1 MYNLSISLSSSKTST
16 TLTAEERYVMNRWM
30 REAISERSR
39 ARLLRLF
46 SAIALCSLG
55 LMCLELIITASGIAG
70 GAISEVWAQA
80 TPPQGSGGRSILAAP
95 SMQLS
100 IDGGEGDWVGAL
112 RILSLLT
119 LMTFGP
125 GIILTMTSFTR
136 IVIVFSLMRQ
146 ALGTQQSPPNQVVI
160 ALSLFLTVFIMQPV
174 WGKIQ
179 SEALVPF
186 IEESIS
192 QEEAINRALPPI
204 RQFMFKHTREKDLSL
219 FVQISGAAKPATKAD
234 IHLYQLIPAF
244 VLSELKTAFQIGFMI
259 YVPFLV
265 LDMVVASILM
275 AMGMMMLPPIL
286 ISLPFKLMLFVLV
299 DGWNLLVGNLVRS
312 FN

>member
-1 MYNLSISLSSSKTST
+1 MRDIGLSALKLF
-16 TLTAEERYVMNRWM
+16 TLCLVGLIGAEM
-30 REAISERSR
+30 
-39 ARLLRLF
+39 LQL
-46 SAIALCSLG
+46 ALG
-55 LMCLELIITASGIAG
+55 HAAQ
-70 GAISEVWAQA
+70 AWAQA
-80 TPPQGSGGRSILAAP
+80 TPPPGTGKGLLGAP
-95 SMQLS
+95 SMQFS

-112 RILSLLT
+112 RILSILT

-160 ALSLFLTVFIMQPV
+160 TLSLFLTVFIMQPV

-204 RQFMFKHTREKDLSL
+204 RTFMFKHTREKDLSL
-219 FVQISGAAKPATKAD
+219 FVQVSGAAKPTSKND

>member
-1 MYNLSISLSSSKTST
+1 MILGGMFLCFGLEVLIEL
-16 TLTAEERYVMNRWM
+16 
-30 REAISERSR
+30 
-39 ARLLRLF
+39 LF
-46 SAIALCSLG
+46 SMNG
-55 LMCLELIITASGIAG
+55 LVAEAWS
-70 GAISEVWAQA
+70 QA
-80 TPPQGSGGRSILAAP
+80 PPSTGKNLLAAP
-95 SMQLS
+95 SMSFRL
-100 IDGGEGDWVGAL
+100 DGGEGDWVGSI
-112 RILSLLT
+112 RILAILT
-119 LMTFGP
+119 IMTLGP
-125 GIILTMTSFTR
+125 AMILTMTSFTR

-179 SEALVPF
+179 AEALVPF
-186 IEESIS
+186 MEEQIS
-192 QEEAINRALPPI
+192 QEVAIERALPPI

-219 FVQISGAAKPATKAD
+219 FVQISGDQKPSSRED
-234 IHLYQLIPAF
+234 VHLYQLIPAF
-244 VLSELKTAFQIGFMI
+244 VISELKTSFQIGFMI

-275 AMGMMMLPPIL
+275 AMGMMMLPPVL

-299 DGWNLLVGNLVRS
+299 DGWHLLVGNMVKS

>member
-1 MYNLSISLSSSKTST
+1 VTPLLKSYHQDLKIYAQRWVQLVGLGAVVFLSFIFL
-16 TLTAEERYVMNRWM
+16 E
-30 REAISERSR
+30 
-39 ARLLRLF
+39 
-46 SAIALCSLG
+46 SLG
-55 LMCLELIITASGIAG
+55 LFGLLNEA
-70 GAISEVWAQA
+70 WAQA
-80 TPPQGSGGRSILAAP
+80 TPPQGSGGRSLLATP
-95 SMQLS
+95 SMQFS

-112 RILSLLT
+112 RILALLT
-119 LMTFGP
+119 LMTLGP
-125 GIILTMTSFTR
+125 GLILTMTCFTR

-179 SEALVPF
+179 KEALVPF

-192 QEEAINRALPPI
+192 QEEALTRSLPPI

-219 FVQISGAAKPATKAD
+219 FVQISGDAKPKSRDD
-234 IHLYQLIPAF
+234 IHLYQLVPAF
-244 VLSELKTAFQIGFMI
+244 ILSELKTAFQIGFMI

-312 FN
+312 FNG

>member
-1 MYNLSISLSSSKTST
+1 MSWNELWAQSSSGGKGLLNTPK
-16 TLTAEERYVMNRWM
+16 MN
-30 REAISERSR
+30 
-39 ARLLRLF
+39 
-46 SAIALCSLG
+46 
-55 LMCLELIITASGIAG
+55 
-70 GAISEVWAQA
+70 
-80 TPPQGSGGRSILAAP
+80 
-95 SMQLS
+95 LS
-100 IDGGEGDWVGAL
+100 IDGGDGDWVGSL
-112 RILSLLT
+112 RILTILT

-125 GIILTMTSFTR
+125 AMILTMTSFTR
-136 IVIVFSLMRQ
+136 IVIVFSLIRQ

-186 IEESIS
+186 VEEQIS
-192 QEEAINRALPPI
+192 QEVAIERALPPI
-204 RQFMFKHTREKDLSL
+204 RTFMFKHTREKDLSL
-219 FVQISGAAKPATKAD
+219 FVQISGDMKPSTKD
-234 IHLYQLIPAF
+234 DVHLYQLIPAF

-299 DGWNLLVGNLVRS
+299 DGWYLLVGNMVKS

>member
-1 MYNLSISLSSSKTST
+1 MFNMSRQ
-16 TLTAEERYVMNRWM
+16 AHERVPFL
-30 REAISERSR
+30 R
-39 ARLLRLF
+39 ALF
-46 SAIALCSLG
+46 SRPTLYFVGALFICVVG
-55 LMCLELIITASGIAG
+55 IELV
-70 GAISEVWAQA
+70 GAICGLGEAWAQA
-80 TPPQGSGGRSILAAP
+80 TPPQGTGGRSLLSSP

-125 GIILTMTSFTR
+125 GLILTMTSFTR

-174 WGKIQ
+174 WGKINQ
-179 SEALVPF
+179 EALVPF

-192 QEEAINRALPPI
+192 QEEAIERALPPI

-219 FVQISGAAKPATKAD
+219 FVQISGDVKPSSRDD

-312 FN
+312 FRG

>member
-1 MYNLSISLSSSKTST
+1 MFKLSPNHKRLSRVLNCAQIMWVNLLKLVIPKSFQKTSFQKGLYFF
-16 TLTAEERYVMNRWM
+16 TLITLVVLADSL
-30 REAISERSR
+30 ISSCG
-39 ARLLRLF
+39 
-46 SAIALCSLG
+46 SWN
-55 LMCLELIITASGIAG
+55 EL
-70 GAISEVWAQA
+70 WAQSSPSGKGLLN
-80 TPPQGSGGRSILAAP
+80 TPK
-95 SMQLS
+95 MNLS
-100 IDGGEGDWVGAL
+100 IDGGDGDWVGSL
-112 RILSLLT
+112 RILTILT

-125 GIILTMTSFTR
+125 AMVLTMTSFTR
-136 IVIVFSLMRQ
+136 IIIVFSLIRQ

-186 IEESIS
+186 VEEQIS
-192 QEEAINRALPPI
+192 QEVAIERALPPI
-204 RQFMFKHTREKDLSL
+204 RTFMFKHTREKDLSL
-219 FVQISGAAKPATKAD
+219 FVQISGDVKPSTKDD

-299 DGWNLLVGNLVRS
+299 DGWYLLVGNMVRS

>member
-1 MYNLSISLSSSKTST
+1 MLKLSSNNKLLAKLPYNMTVLKTTCWTDSRNVET
-16 TLTAEERYVMNRWM
+16 QRSFLKAALYFIGFL
-30 REAISERSR
+30 ALLLISD
-39 ARLLRLF
+39 
-46 SAIALCSLG
+46 SL
-55 LMCLELIITASGIAG
+55 
-70 GAISEVWAQA
+70 ISSWGSWNEVWAQTA
-80 TPPQGSGGRSILAAP
+80 NGSKGLLNTPK
-95 SMQLS
+95 MNLS
-100 IDGGEGDWVGAL
+100 IDGGDGDWVGSI
-112 RILSLLT
+112 RILTILT

-125 GIILTMTSFTR
+125 AMVLTMTSFTR
-136 IVIVFSLMRQ
+136 IVIVFSLIRQ

-186 IEESIS
+186 VEEQIS
-192 QEEAINRALPPI
+192 QEVAIERALPPI

-219 FVQISGAAKPATKAD
+219 FVQISGDMKPSSKED
-234 IHLYQLIPAF
+234 VHLYQLIPAF
-244 VLSELKTAFQIGFMI
+244 IISELKTAFQIGFMI

-299 DGWNLLVGNLVRS
+299 DGWHLLVGNMVKS

>member
-1 MYNLSISLSSSKTST
+1 MSVSQRVTKLIASTHNKRRTLKLS
-16 TLTAEERYVMNRWM
+16 TAKQGLYVFCGL
-30 REAISERSR
+30 A
-39 ARLLRLF
+39 LLVGVDILF
-46 SAIALCSLG
+46 GILGGSAD
-55 LMCLELIITASGIAG
+55 
-70 GAISEVWAQA
+70 VWAQA
-80 TPPQGSGGRSILAAP
+80 SGNSQGLLSAP
-95 SMQLS
+95 KMNLT
-100 IDGGEGDWVGAL
+100 IDGGEGDWVGSL
-112 RILSLLT
+112 RILTILT

-125 GIILTMTSFTR
+125 AMILTMTSFTR
-136 IVIVFSLMRQ
+136 IVIVFSLIRQ

-186 IEESIS
+186 IEEQIS
-192 QEEAINRALPPI
+192 QEVAITRALPPI
-204 RQFMFKHTREKDLSL
+204 RQFMFKHTREKDLGL
-219 FVQISGAAKPATKAD
+219 FVQISGDARPTSKSD

-299 DGWNLLVGNLVRS
+299 DGWHLLVGNLVKS